1 MSVGRPRKINKD
13 LPPGLFCYPGRNCY
27 IRLGEMRPVDLHTK
41 DKAEALA
48 IYWEFRRAWD
58 MEQASRH
65 AESITT
71 QLQAAAKGCDRLT
84 VAGYAENWRKTK
96 LPTLAKPNGK
106 LLSKKTR
113 ADYARMLKNQVE
125 KFEPFKTIAL
135 SAVTTKDMRQ
145 FLAQWIDSPHHY
157 NYTKSLLSRMLQ
169 FSVDEGLLDSNP
181 IDSIRRRPVAKR
193 DVYMPNDHYVAIT
206 AKMTDFEARACDL
219 LYLISHRPKDVLSL
233 KDAQID
239 GNIIRF
245 TASKNDV
252 DMEIEMNEDLAETI
266 RWVRDRKT
274 EQGIVSPHLVVYP
287 TSSKRRHI
295 GKPLSAGYLSRKFA
309 DAVIAAGLTK
319 GKYTL
324 RDIRPKGLTDEFLV
338 AGDSDKGGH
347 KTEAMKQHYRRVRL
361 PMRAK
366 NNLRRIRG

>member
-1 MSVGRPRKINKD
+1 
-13 LPPGLFCYPGRNCY
+13 
-27 IRLGEMRPVDLHTK
+27 MRQVDLKTK
-41 DKAEALA
+41 DRTEALA
-48 IYWEFRRAWD
+48 IYWEFRRTWD
-58 MEQASRH
+58 AEQGTKH
-65 AESITT
+65 AEIISS
-71 QLQAAAKGCDRLT
+71 QLEAAAKGCDRLT
-84 VAGYAENWRKTK
+84 IAGYAEDWRKTK
-96 LPTLAKPNGK
+96 LATLAKPDGK

-113 ADYARMLKNQVE
+113 ADYTRMLKNQIE
-125 KFEPFKTIAL
+125 KYEPFKTIAL
-135 SAVTTKDMRQ
+135 SAVTTKHMRQ

-169 FSVDEGLLDSNP
+169 FSVDEGLLDVNP
-181 IDSIRRRPVAKR
+181 IDSVRRRPVAKR

-206 AKMTDFEARACDL
+206 SKLSDFESRACDL

-233 KDAQID
+233 KEAQID

-252 DMEIEMNEDLAETI
+252 DMEIEMNEDLAESI
-266 RWVRDRKT
+266 QWFRDWKT
-274 EQGIVSPHLVVYP
+274 EQGIVSPYLVVYS

-295 GKPLSAGYLSRKFA
+295 GKPISVGYLSRKFA
-309 DAVIAAGLTK
+309 AALISADLPK
-319 GKYTL
+319 SKYTL

-366 NNLRRIRG
+366 NNLRRIQG